1 MVIKNSVMSDSI
13 FNVSIQTLQGKLLDW
28 TSFKN
33 KKILIVNVASE
44 CGYTRQYAQLQELY
58 ETNQEK
64 LMILGCP
71 CNDFGGQEPGDAD
84 KIAEFCALN
93 FGVTFPLTEKINI
106 VNHTHPLYEWLISEA
121 KNQNEDDKVF
131 WNFHKF
137 LINEDG
143 SFYKSLPSAS
153 DPFSNEIIEW
163 LEK

>member
-1 MVIKNSVMSDSI
+1 MADSL

-28 TSFKN
+28 TSFQN

-84 KIAEFCALN
+84 KIAEFCTLN

-106 VNHTHPLYEWLISEA
+106 VNHIHPLYEWLISEA

-137 LINEDG
+137 LVNEDG

-153 DPFSNEIIEW
+153 DPFCNEIIEW

>member
-1 MVIKNSVMSDSI
+1 MSDSL
-13 FNVSIQTLQGKLLDW
+13 FNVSIQTLQGKPLDW
-28 TSFKN
+28 TSFHH

-44 CGYTRQYAQLQELY
+44 CGYTRQYAQLQDLY
-58 ETNQEK
+58 ETKQEK

-71 CNDFGGQEPGDAD
+71 CNDFGGQEPGDAV
-84 KIAEFCALN
+84 KIEEFCTLN

-106 VNHTHPLYEWLISEA
+106 VNHTHPLYAWLIHEA
-121 KNQNEDDKVF
+121 KNKNEEDIVS

-153 DPFSNEIIEW
+153 DPFCNEIIEW

>member
-1 MVIKNSVMSDSI
+1 MSHSL
-13 FNVSIQTLQGKLLDW
+13 FNVSIHTLQGKPLDW
-28 TSFKN
+28 TAFQH

-44 CGYTRQYAQLQELY
+44 CGYTRQYAQLQDLY
-58 ETNQEK
+58 ETNQKK

-71 CNDFGGQEPGDAD
+71 CNDFGGQEPGDAV
-84 KIAEFCALN
+84 KIEEFCTLN
-93 FGVTFPLTEKINI
+93 YGVTFPLTEKINI
-106 VNHTHPLYEWLISEA
+106 VSHTHPLYTWLIREA
-121 KNQNEDDKVF
+121 KIQNDDDKVS

-153 DPFSNEIIEW
+153 DPFCNEIIEW

>member
-1 MVIKNSVMSDSI
+1 MSDSL
-13 FNVSIQTLQGKLLDW
+13 FNVSIQTLQGKPLDW
-28 TSFKN
+28 TSFHH

-44 CGYTRQYAQLQELY
+44 CGYTRQYAQLQDLY
-58 ETNQEK
+58 ETKQEK

-71 CNDFGGQEPGDAD
+71 CNDFGGQEPGDAV
-84 KIAEFCALN
+84 KIEEFCTLN

-106 VNHTHPLYEWLISEA
+106 VNHTHPLYAWLISEA
-121 KNQNEDDKVF
+121 KNKNEDDIVS

-153 DPFSNEIIEW
+153 DPFCNEIIEW